1 MNEEYLSQFLSTPLG
16 PFAKRSQG
24 IRSYLA
30 CNIFSYLAIASGFL
44 LRNPVDGMLSVLIA
58 VIWAVSLIIII
69 VASGKNSLK
78 SKIFCQCIMFT
89 ELYFTYLLF
98 GSILCRMGN
107 YRFWALLLL
116 CPSLITGVGYWR
128 LTMKKLR
135 CPDHSGKKKI
145 DPQFLSSIA
154 AAAGTMGIFLA
165 KQLSNHIGQQ
175 TVLLIVLLC
184 LTFLTSIFALCASSS
199 IVKYYLLC
207 RMEDQTKN

>member
-1 MNEEYLSQFLSTPLG
+1 MNEEYLSQFLSTPPG

-58 VIWAVSLIIII
+58 VIWAASLIII

-78 SKIFCQCIMFT
+78 SKIFCQCIMFA
-89 ELYFTYLLF
+89 ELYFAFLLL
-98 GSILCRMGN
+98 GVILSRMGG
-107 YRFWALLLL
+107 YGFWALLLL
-116 CPSLITGVGYWR
+116 CPSLLTGVGYWR
-128 LTMKKLR
+128 FIMKKLR
-135 CPDHSGKKKI
+135 SPAHSGKKKI

-184 LTFLTSIFALCASSS
+184 LTFLTSIFALCASSQ

-207 RMEDQTKN
+207 RMEDH

>member
-1 MNEEYLSQFLSTPLG
+1 MNEEYLSQFLSTPPG

-30 CNIFSYLAIASGFL
+30 CNIFSYLAIDSGFL

-58 VIWAVSLIIII
+58 VIWAASLIIII

-78 SKIFCQCIMFT
+78 SKIFCQCIMFA
-89 ELYFTYLLF
+89 ELYFTFLLL
-98 GSILCRMGN
+98 GVILSKMGG
-107 YRFWALLLL
+107 YGFWALLLL
-116 CPSLITGVGYWR
+116 CPSLLTGVGYWR
-128 LTMKKLR
+128 FIMKKLR
-135 CPDHSGKKKI
+135 SPAHSGKKKI

-154 AAAGTMGIFLA
+154 AAAGTMGMFLA

-184 LTFLTSIFALCASSS
+184 LTFLTSIFALCASSQ